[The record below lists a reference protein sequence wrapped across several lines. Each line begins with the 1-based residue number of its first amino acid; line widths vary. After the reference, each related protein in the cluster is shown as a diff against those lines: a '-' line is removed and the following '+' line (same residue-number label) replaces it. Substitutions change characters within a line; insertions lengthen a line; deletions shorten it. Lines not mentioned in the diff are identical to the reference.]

1 MISREYPPD
10 TGWGGIATF
19 ANHLAQGL
27 KELGH
32 EVEVIALAKDKAKTV
47 EQDGIKIHRVE
58 PHQIYGDLGAVSICM
73 PYSRYVIRVASAL
86 WQKFIQLHEEKPFD
100 VVDTPELLA
109 EGLVPSVTKAV
120 PMVVRLYT
128 PHSKFIAEGLH
139 NVSPNFDHQFVA
151 MLERMAMIS
160 ADVITSPSEDLADF
174 VSRDMAYPRERIT
187 IVRNPIDP
195 DKFSPEGPKAL
206 DSNGKLTVLFVGRL
220 EERKGI
226 GDLVNAIPKVISK
239 FSNVRFVIIGDDTN
253 NAKGQRSVLAELQDS
268 LRANG
273 CAEHVQFI
281 NRVPLAELP
290 SYYRSA
296 DISIVPSVYDNSPY
310 TCLEAMS
317 CGLPVIGT
325 SGGGT
330 KEYIVDGE
338 SGIIIPPRNPEA
350 IADSLLKLLQ
360 DETERKRLS
369 LNARKRVLD
378 EFQRKEIAAKTVALY
393 EQAGRIFAAKYPA
406 RLYLK
411 PLEQALPDADVL
423 LYSFDK
429 MLYDLLYL
437 KSYSFRLKH
446 WGKLFLYRP
455 RLSLMKSVV
464 SMWRALRRLVGREYK
479 DQPKILARLENEILV
494 RQYDPIN
501 RPPEYFASS
510 FVISSEG
517 EAAVEKSSV
526 AFRSST

>member
-32 EVEVIALAKDKAKTV
+32 EVVVIALAKDEAKTV
-47 EQDGIKIHRVE
+47 EQDGIKVHRVV

-86 WQKFIQLHEEKPFD
+86 WQKFIELHEEKPFD

-120 PMVVRLYT
+120 PMLVRLYT
-128 PHSKFIAEGLH
+128 PHSKFIAEKLH

-174 VSRDMAYPRERIT
+174 VAEDMHYPRERIT

-195 DKFSPEGPKAL
+195 NKFSPEGPKSLAS
-206 DSNGKLTVLFVGRL
+206 DGKLTVLFVGRL

-226 GDLVNAIPKVISK
+226 GDLVNAIPKVIEK

-268 LRANG
+268 LRAHG
-273 CAEHVQFI
+273 CTQHVQFI

-330 KEYIVDGE
+330 KEYIVAGE
-338 SGIIIPPRNPEA
+338 SGIIIPPRDPDA
-350 IADSLLKLLQ
+350 IAASLLKLLQ
-360 DETERKRLS
+360 DENERRRLAV
-369 LNARKRVLD
+369 NARKRVLD

-437 KSYSFRLKH
+437 KSFRFRLKH
-446 WGKLFLYRP
+446 WGKLFFYRP
-455 RLSLMKSVV
+455 RLSLVKSVV
-464 SMWRALRRLVGREYK
+464 AVWRTLRRLVGREYK
-479 DQPKILARLENEILV
+479 AQPKMLAKMENEILA
-494 RQYDPIN
+494 RQYDPVN
-501 RPPEYFASS
+501 RPPEYFAENDKAL
-510 FVISSEG
+510 I
-517 EAAVEKSSV
+517 
-526 AFRSST
+526 